1 VRIRS
6 LAVSITLIAISVGS
20 PLRAQRKDCGA
31 TRSPKHLPAAGALL
45 DSAKTIGEFA
55 VLAGPQ
61 GDMLFSLRFDDSD
74 SLPKVR
80 PLEGADAR
88 GTLILAHSVRPQ
100 KRSGVWAVRV
110 RVTGGAAAAVSI
122 ERSMYCPPAPE
133 PGPNANVSVTM
144 MVQVQPGD
152 RLPASGRARV
162 TFEVRVD
169 ETGTVSTIRLIESS
183 GTREIDERLTQ
194 DMQMRRFQPALLD
207 GAPIPGV
214 YRSDGQSPRL

>member
-1 VRIRS
+1 MRS

-45 DSAKTIGEFA
+45 DSAKAMGEFA
-55 VLAGPQ
+55 GLGWPH
-61 GDMLFSLRFDDSD
+61 GDMLFSMRFDDSD
-74 SLPKVR
+74 SLPRVR

-88 GTLILAHSVRPQ
+88 GTLILDHSLRPQ

-110 RVTGGAAAAVSI
+110 RVTGGAGAALSI
-122 ERSMYCPPAPE
+122 ERSTYCPPAPE
-133 PGPNANVSVTM
+133 PGSNANASVSM
-144 MVQVQPGD
+144 MVEVQPGD
-152 RLPASGRARV
+152 HLPPSGRARV

-169 ETGTVSTIRLIESS
+169 ETGTVRDIRLIESS
-183 GTREIDERLTQ
+183 GTKEIDERLTQ